1 MDDSDELMGIGAF
14 ARRVGLAPSALRF
27 YDDCGVLPPARVD
40 GVTGYRYYAPHQRE
54 RALLMRRLREA
65 GMPLTDAA
73 VVLDGSPEEARTIL
87 REHARKARD
96 TADAARSL
104 LDDVLRALPG
114 GVTRTVARLGG
125 AELASAVRQVAPA
138 TASAS
143 GREEF
148 PVLGCV
154 LVEVDHDEVR
164 LVATDRYRI
173 SVRALRPRGVEG
185 VPCRVLID
193 EGQARELASWA
204 LGRPEV
210 SLETDGRGVR
220 LVDGGAALPVRA
232 AEGTFPDYRPVLDA
246 LPAAPH
252 RVITDRAA
260 LRAAVAV
267 AGGAAPGTPLTLRA
281 GAGRLT
287 PVWRGTTGAA
297 LPAVGHGGPVE
308 VAFDPAALLPALD
321 AGVGPDVLLEITAPD
336 RPVVVRSADQGSFT
350 TLVMPVAA
358 VAPEANA
365 VEATTAEA
373 ASGGAI
379 TPTATAPTATAPTA
393 TAPTTT
399 APTTVAGTTARTAG

>member
-40 GVTGYRYYAPHQRE
+40 RVTGYRYYAPHQRE

-73 VVLDGSPEEARTIL
+73 VVLDGTPEEARTIL

-104 LDDVLRALPG
+104 LDDVLRSLPG

-138 TASAS
+138 TAPAS

-154 LVEVDHDEVR
+154 LVELDHDEVR
-164 LVATDRYRI
+164 LVATDRYRL

-185 VPCRVLID
+185 APCRVLID
-193 EGQARELASWA
+193 EGRARQLASWA

-220 LVDGGAALPVRA
+220 LVDGGASLPVPTV
-232 AEGTFPDYRPVLDA
+232 EGTFPDYRAVLDA

-252 RVITDRAA
+252 RVVTDRAA

-267 AGGAAPGTPLTLRA
+267 AGAAAPGTPLTLRA

-287 PVWRGTTGAA
+287 PVWRGTAGAA
-297 LPAVGHGGPVE
+297 LPAVGHGDPVE

-358 VAPEANA
+358 TAPVAATVPEA
-365 VEATTAEA
+365 TAAEVTSA
-373 ASGGAI
+373 G
-379 TPTATAPTATAPTA
+379 A

-399 APTTVAGTTARTAG
+399 APTTVAGTTARAAG